1 MTVLEIPKGSVE
13 FIVVTFNSLDDLTLG
28 TVQVGLSP
36 TPLVQPSSWLPAI
49 WPTAGLNVAQ
59 STSPVDT
66 STMALDHYQVW
77 AKLTD
82 SPEIIPRVYGNWR
95 IV

>member
-1 MTVLEIPKGSVE
+1 MAVLEIPKGSVE
-13 FIVVTFNSLDDLTLG
+13 FIVVTFNSADDLTLG

-36 TPLVQPSSWLPAI
+36 NPLVQPLTWLSAL
-49 WPTAGLNVAQ
+49 WPVNGVNVAQ
-59 STSPVDT
+59 STVPVDT
-66 STMALDHYQVW
+66 SALALDHYQVW